1 MEVLAVSESTLLDNP
16 IWWALDSHH
25 QHLGQ
30 RWGMAAR
37 YPASVS
43 RLAGLAVATSEAFS
57 DLEALVQPGE
67 RVTLFTAEPP
77 KPPPQWQVLQ
87 ARQLEQMVCELLLVN
102 RPPPAPVLGEADVP
116 DMLAL
121 VAITDPGP
129 FLPGTIQMGR
139 YVGFRSADDNI
150 LMAMAGERLRL
161 DQFTEIS
168 AVCTSSA
175 HRGHGYAGALVAG
188 LAAYALDSGSAP
200 FLHVK
205 TENGAKILYDA
216 LGFRV
221 RRSIH
226 LTAIAFTG

>member
-1 MEVLAVSESTLLDNP
+1 
-16 IWWALDSHH
+16 
-25 QHLGQ
+25 
-30 RWGMAAR
+30 MAAR

-43 RLAGLAVATSEAFS
+43 RLVGLAVATSEAFS

-77 KPPPQWQVLQ
+77 DTPSQWQVLQ
-87 ARQLEQMVCELLLVN
+87 ARQLEQMVCERLLVN

-129 FLPGTIQMGR
+129 FLPGTIRMGR
-139 YVGFRSADDNI
+139 YVGFRSADDNT

-161 DQFTEIS
+161 DEFTEIS
-168 AVCTSSA
+168 AVCTSSS
-175 HRGHGYAGALVAG
+175 HRGHGYAGALVAD
-188 LAAYALDSGSAP
+188 LVADAIDSGSAS

-205 TENGAKILYDA
+205 TENGAKILYEA

-226 LTAIAFTG
+226 LTAIAFAG